1 MTLDRMRYHLPLTQE
16 RRKLRSCNTDRFL
29 DKMGQK
35 PEEVPSIDPHEILYE
50 ITATVIITAIVV
62 TDVPGC
68 D

>member
-1 MTLDRMRYHLPLTQE
+1 
-16 RRKLRSCNTDRFL
+16 
-29 DKMGQK
+29 MGQK
-35 PEEVPSIDPHEILYE
+35 PEEVPSIDPYEILYE